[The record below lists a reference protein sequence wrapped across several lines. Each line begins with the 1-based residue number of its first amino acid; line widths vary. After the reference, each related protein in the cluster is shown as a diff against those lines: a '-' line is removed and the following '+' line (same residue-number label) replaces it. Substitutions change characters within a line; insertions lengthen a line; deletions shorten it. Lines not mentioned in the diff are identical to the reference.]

1 MARPGSVLGWKVD
14 RGQRNELLERFPPRY
29 RDVVADHVTLSSDAG
44 GEPLPADVQSEIVGR
59 ADDNDS
65 LECLVVTIDGSTD
78 RPDGSTF
85 HITWSLDKSRGRQA
99 RESND
104 VLKDQGWTPIPV
116 AVPVKLKPARF

>member
-1 MARPGSVLGWKVD
+1 MARPGSIIGWKVD

-29 RDVVADHVTLSSDAG
+29 RDVVADHVTLSSDAR
-44 GEPLPADVQSEIVGR
+44 GEPLPADVQSKIVGR
-59 ADDNDS
+59 ADDGDG

-104 VLKDQGWTPIPV
+104 VLKDHGWTPIPV